1 MHGCIT
7 VNGRMTNYL
16 SAFFLLAMG
25 NCRNMAFNGF
35 VAVIGQVVA
44 HTAER
49 PEGPLMV
56 LIGEGY

>member
-1 MHGCIT
+1 
-7 VNGRMTNYL
+7 MTNYL